1 MAPHALPG
9 QALASHAGR
18 LSPLALDRG
27 RCPHV
32 SEPFILRPSA
42 KCLCPLS
49 TFLRGPSSRR
59 RVVATPEGEGGPAA
73 AAPLS
78 LSFRPGVPAPLELLL
93 QAPTHLRV
101 GRTPRETI
109 LSSPGPRSQQHST
122 QPTRRPSSVLE
133 HSLRPASPTAC
144 PASLPATSRPP
155 WSPASFLFHSCRR
168 RGAPGLRPR
177 PVYRTPP
184 ADHIGWGVSSHLF
197 YSCCC
202 PSN

>member
-1 MAPHALPG
+1 MSFVHFPAGLVFSTTGGGYSRGGRRPCGGRTPLP
-9 QALASHAGR
+9 LLPTR
-18 LSPLALDRG
+18 
-27 RCPHV
+27 
-32 SEPFILRPSA
+32 
-42 KCLCPLS
+42 
-49 TFLRGPSSRR
+49 
-59 RVVATPEGEGGPAA
+59 
-73 AAPLS
+73 
-78 LSFRPGVPAPLELLL
+78 RPGATPLELLL

-101 GRTPRETI
+101 GLTPCETI

-144 PASLPATSRPP
+144 PTSLPATSRPP
-155 WSPASFLFHSCRR
+155 WSPASFLFHTLPPQR
-168 RGAPGLRPR
+168 RPR
-177 PVYRTPP
+177 AAAAACLSHPP

>member
-1 MAPHALPG
+1 MSFVHFP
-9 QALASHAGR
+9 AG
-18 LSPLALDRG
+18 L
-27 RCPHV
+27 V
-32 SEPFILRPSA
+32 F
-42 KCLCPLS
+42 S
-49 TFLRGPSSRR
+49 TMGSSSRR
-59 RVVATPEGEGGPAA
+59 RVVATPEGEGSPAA
-73 AAPLS
+73 ATPLS

-101 GRTPRETI
+101 GLTPCETI
-109 LSSPGPRSQQHST
+109 LSSPGPRSQQHSM

-155 WSPASFLFHSCRR
+155 WSPASFLFHTLPPQR
-168 RGAPGLRPR
+168 RPR
-177 PVYRTPP
+177 AAAAACLSHPP

>member
-1 MAPHALPG
+1 MSFVHFPAGLVFSTTGGGYSRGGRRPCGGRTPLP
-9 QALASHAGR
+9 LLPTR
-18 LSPLALDRG
+18 
-27 RCPHV
+27 
-32 SEPFILRPSA
+32 
-42 KCLCPLS
+42 
-49 TFLRGPSSRR
+49 
-59 RVVATPEGEGGPAA
+59 
-73 AAPLS
+73 
-78 LSFRPGVPAPLELLL
+78 RPGATPLELLL

-109 LSSPGPRSQQHST
+109 LSSPGPRSQQHSM

-155 WSPASFLFHSCRR
+155 WSPASFLFHTLPPQR
-168 RGAPGLRPR
+168 RPR
-177 PVYRTPP
+177 AAAAACLSHPP